1 MTGWNRKT
9 TTALLLALAVFGVFA
24 HAGANGFID
33 YDDGVYIG
41 GNPVVR
47 NGLTP
52 AGIRWAFTS
61 VGYASNWHPATWISH
76 MLDVTLFG
84 TNPSFHHL
92 TGACIHAL
100 SSALLFA
107 ILAGATGQTFP
118 ALAVAALF
126 GLHPLRVE
134 SVAWAAE
141 RKDVLSVFFLVTAMG
156 AYVRYVRR
164 PSAGRYLAVLL
175 PAALALLSKPTS
187 VTLPLLLIALDVWPL
202 GRWRSGWRDLARLL
216 LEKVPLGV
224 MTAPVMALT
233 LRAQG
238 SGEALRTIALVP
250 LAKRIGDAA
259 VGLSTYLWQT
269 VWPLGLAVFYP
280 RKDGGASVSSMLFGV
295 MLLLAVTVAFG
306 FSSRRRPAALAGW
319 TFFLVALLPASGIV
333 RFGLQAHA
341 DRYTYLPHAG
351 LFMAIV
357 YGLPGIPPRKACRR
371 WVAVALVTLIAIS
384 GTLSWRQI
392 GLWRDTRTLFE
403 HTLAVTGENWM
414 ARFVLGNLALGQG
427 RLDDA
432 VAHLREAARLN
443 AHNVGIQSNLAYALS
458 RSGRHDEAVARLRRA
473 ISLDPGNPILAANLE
488 RLLDSSAAR

>member
-1 MTGWNRKT
+1 MTWRNRNT
-9 TTALLLALAVFGVFA
+9 TTALLLALVVFGVFA
-24 HAGANGFID
+24 HAAGNGFVD
-33 YDDGVYIG
+33 YDDSVYIG
-41 GNPVVR
+41 GNAVVR

-61 VGYASNWHPATWISH
+61 VGYASNWHPVTWISH

-84 TNPSFHHL
+84 TDPSFHHL
-92 TGACIHAL
+92 TGAGIHAL

-107 ILAGATGQTFP
+107 ILAGATGQIFP

-141 RKDVLSVFFLVTAMG
+141 RKDVLSVFFVVTAMG
-156 AYVRYVRR
+156 AYLRYVRR
-164 PSAGRYLAVLL
+164 PSAGRYLAALL
-175 PAALALLSKPTS
+175 AAALALLSKPTG

-202 GRWRSGWRDLARLL
+202 GRWRSGWRDLGRLL
-216 LEKVPLGV
+216 LEKVPLAV
-224 MTAPVMALT
+224 MAAPVMALT
-233 LRAQG
+233 LRAQA
-238 SGEALRTIALVP
+238 SGEALRTIAPVP
-250 LAKRIGDAA
+250 LAARIGDAA
-259 VGLSTYLWQT
+259 VGLATYLWQT
-269 VWPLGLAVFYP
+269 AWPLGLAVFYP

-295 MLLLAVTVAFG
+295 ALLLAVTVVLG

-357 YGLPGIPPRKACRR
+357 YGLPGMPPRKVCRR
-371 WVAVALVTLIAIS
+371 WAAAALVTLMAVS

-392 GLWRDTRTLFE
+392 GFWRDTRTLFE
-403 HTLAVTGENWM
+403 HTQSVTGENWM
-414 ARFVLGNLALGQG
+414 AHFVLGNLALGEG

-432 VAHLREAARLN
+432 VAHLQEAARLN

-473 ISLDPGNPILAANLE
+473 ISLDPGNPVLAANLA
-488 RLLDSSAAR
+488 RLLNSTGAR